1 MKHSHAERTG
11 ASPGVSG
18 RNIQRLKNAIARRK
32 LQEMQDEK
40 ILRSWLAEVWEQST
54 WSDEFD
60 RNSRLH

>member
-11 ASPGVSG
+11 ASPGVSA

-40 ILRSWLAEVWEQST
+40 ILRSWLAEVWEQSN
-54 WSDEFD
+54 WSDGFD